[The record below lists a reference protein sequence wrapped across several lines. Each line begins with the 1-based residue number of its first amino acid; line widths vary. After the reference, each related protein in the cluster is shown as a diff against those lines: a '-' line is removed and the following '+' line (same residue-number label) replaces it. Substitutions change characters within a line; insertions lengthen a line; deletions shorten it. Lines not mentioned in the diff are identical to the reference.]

1 MNDILVTIGIPCYN
15 VEKFVAWAIKSVLAQ
30 SYTNFELII
39 TDDGST
45 DRTVE
50 ILREFKDDRI
60 ILIVDGENHGI
71 SYRLNQQ
78 IDMAKGDYFFR
89 MDGDD
94 IMFPDRVEKQV
105 KFLKEHPEIDV
116 IGSSA
121 IIIDDNNQ
129 IIGKRGANRSLPTR
143 PEQIVNTVPFMH
155 PTVAGRIDFFKKYH
169 YDEDLNGVEDKDLW
183 CRGAKNGNYS
193 KLIEPLM
200 FYRDPLQFKIST
212 YLFRKEQG
220 RKQVFKRWSLFNN
233 KFMVIKYIVYSYAK
247 GIIAWCCHLILL
259 DNIII
264 DKRNKKYRSDI
275 RYEKILEY
283 ILNV

>member
-129 IIGKRGANRSLPTR
+129 IIGKRGSNRSLPTK
-143 PEQIVNTVPFMH
+143 PEQVVNTVPFMH
-155 PTVAGRIDFFKKYH
+155 PTVAGRIAFFKKYH

-183 CRGAKNGNYS
+183 CRGAKKGNYD
-193 KLIEPLM
+193 KLVEPLM
-200 FYRDPLQFKIST
+200 FYRDPFQFKIST
-212 YLFRKEQG
+212 YLFRQ
-220 RKQVFKRWSLFNN
+220 KQARRQIIKRRELLGN
-233 KFMVIKYIVYSYAK
+233 K
-247 GIIAWCCHLILL
+247 GIVTRFILVSYFKSIVSSFMFFTHLDKFFIMRRNQRLLNTQEYTSQL
-259 DNIII
+259 DNI
-264 DKRNKKYRSDI
+264 
-275 RYEKILEY
+275 
-283 ILNV
+283 LNQ